1 MSIIRVSYIN
11 FIVLFIIISNNAAL
25 SQIDSTNLIY
35 NDTLKSSTLKEVNVI
50 AERYYRKNNLYQ
62 FSPKNTQSLVS
73 IIGINDPMRYI
84 GTLPGVS
91 QGMEGGL
98 SYNIRG
104 GNNSNNLI
112 LLDEVPIYG
121 STHLFGLLS
130 SIYSG
135 IVETIHFKS
144 GNFDGNENDFLSS
157 VSEIKTV
164 TPKIKNTHGGFDISP
179 FAIGGSLKGEI
190 GNTKLKYL
198 VAGRI
203 SLLQPELKLI
213 TSSFQIDGEIK
224 PQFADFYGKIDYKI
238 DSINDLVFNGY
249 YSNDYFA
256 FQSSFANIEL
266 NWGNYFIQTNWSHI
280 FNPNLQLISKFYI
293 NRFKSAQRQRYYDD
307 SGDISYDLKIQT
319 LLSEQLIG
327 SELQYKKNNLFIDGG
342 VKLKLN
348 QSSPATKKILAGLYE
363 TNTFQNKYSTT
374 SFVLFGDVK
383 YQYKKWNIHTAFR
396 EIYYSAEKIKKLLSD
411 ISAGVTYDITKNC
424 GIEFS
429 YDLMSQT
436 HHTVEGLPLGWSID
450 LQIPAIKNLIPE
462 KSNQIYAGSY
472 WGNNMI
478 TISGGLYFRTLKNLI
493 SYKNSTNIFGVQ
505 NTSWEE
511 EVALGE
517 GKSYGLETRIEKR
530 GDKWSSTLSYTLS
543 KTTRQY
549 NNINS
554 GKIFPFSF
562 DRRHIL
568 NFTSQLV
575 TRKTNNGKQYF
586 NTEIIFSS
594 GHHTT
599 LAIAAYEGIE
609 LPYWSTLKATQ
620 NYLMYENMYYR
631 QEMSSTNG
639 VKLPNYFRID
649 AGYTF
654 NHIYKKIESDFTIG
668 IYNIFNCKNPYLIFY
683 EDGNWKQLSILPIIP
698 SVKWSIKF

>member
-11 FIVLFIIISNNAAL
+11 FIVLFIVISNNAAL
-25 SQIDSTNLIY
+25 SQIDSTNITY
-35 NDTLKSSTLKEVNVI
+35 NDTLKSSTLKEINVV
-50 AERYYRKNNLYQ
+50 AERYKRKNNLYQ

-73 IIGINDPMRYI
+73 IIGINDPIRYI

-98 SYNIRG
+98 SYYIRG

-112 LLDEVPIYG
+112 LLDEVPVYG
-121 STHLFGLLS
+121 NTHLFGLLS
-130 SIYSG
+130 SLHSD
-135 IVETIHFKS
+135 IVETINFRS

-157 VSEIKTV
+157 VLEIQTV
-164 TPKIKNTHGGFDISP
+164 TPKTKNTHGGFDISP
-179 FAIGGSLKGEI
+179 FAIGASLNGKI

-198 VAGRI
+198 AAGRI

-213 TSSFQIDGEIK
+213 TSSFQIDGEIN

-238 DSINDLVFNGY
+238 DSINNLVFNGY

-266 NWGNYFIQTNWSHI
+266 NWGNYFIRTNWSHT

-293 NRFKSAQRQRYYDD
+293 NRFKSAQRQRYYED
-307 SGDISYDLKIQT
+307 GGGISYDLKIQT
-319 LLSEQLIG
+319 LLHEQLIG
-327 SELQYKKNNLFIDGG
+327 SELLYKKNNISINGG

-348 QSSPATKKILAGLYE
+348 QCSPAAKKVLAGQDE
-363 TNTFQNKYSTT
+363 INTFQNKYSTT
-374 SFVLFGDVK
+374 SFILFGDIK
-383 YQYKKWNIHTAFR
+383 YQYKKINLHSALR
-396 EIYYSAEKIKKLLSD
+396 GMYYSAEEIKKILSD
-411 ISAGVTYDITKNC
+411 ITINVAYIFTKNY
-424 GIEFS
+424 GVEFS

-450 LQIPAIKNLIPE
+450 LQIPAIKKLIPE
-462 KSNQIYAGSY
+462 RSSQIYAGSY
-472 WGNNMI
+472 WVNNMF
-478 TISGGLYFRTLKNLI
+478 TVSSGLYYRTLKNLV

-511 EVALGE
+511 EVCLGQ

-530 GDKWSSTLSYTLS
+530 GDKWNSTLSYTLS

-549 NNINS
+549 NDINN

-568 NFTSQLV
+568 NFTSQLL
-575 TRKTNNGKQYF
+575 TRKKNNGKQYF
-586 NTEIIFSS
+586 NTEITFSS
-594 GHHTT
+594 GHYTT
-599 LAIAAYEGIE
+599 LAIAVYEGIE
-609 LPYWSTLKATQ
+609 LPYWNTLKATQ
-620 NYLMYENMYYR
+620 NYLMYENMYSR
-631 QEMSSTNG
+631 QEMSSING
-639 VKLPNYFRID
+639 VQLPNYFRID
-649 AGYTF
+649 IGYSF
-654 NHIYKKIESDFTIG
+654 YRKYKKHESDFTIG
-668 IYNIFNCKNPYLIFY
+668 FYNVLNRKNPYLIFY
-683 EDGNWKQLSILPIIP
+683 DDRSWKQLSILPIIP
-698 SVKWSIKF
+698 TISYKISF